1 MTKKFISIV
10 TPTYN
15 EELNIELLCHEIKK
29 KMLNYPD
36 LNYEHIVIDNDSI
49 DQTQKILRNLAKDDK
64 KIKLIFNRRNFGW
77 VRSFYH
83 GLLQANGDAVIMLAS
98 DFQDPLE
105 LIDGYIKK
113 WKQGSDIVLSKKIS
127 SEENLSMRSLRNLFY
142 KFIAKIS
149 DTQLTI
155 NTTGYG
161 LFSKIVVLE
170 LKKIQDPY
178 PYFRGLITELGFRI
192 DFVEFHQPLRKKGIS
207 KMKFNDLYDIAILG
221 IIKHSK
227 IPLRF
232 ISMLGFLL
240 SAVSLLVALIYLS
253 AKLFFWN
260 SFEAG
265 IAPLVIGLFSFA
277 SLQIFLLGLIGEYV
291 GTILTQS
298 RNIPHVFEK
307 ERINF

>member
-1 MTKKFISIV
+1 MANKLVSIV
-10 TPTYN
+10 TPTHN
-15 EELNIELLCHEIKK
+15 EDQNIKLLCEEIRN
-29 KMLNYPD
+29 KMKSYTD
-36 LNYEHIVIDNDSI
+36 LEYEHIIIDNAST
-49 DQTQKILRNLAKDDK
+49 DQTQKILRNFANEDK

-98 DFQDPLE
+98 DFQDPIE
-105 LIDGYIKK
+105 LIDEYIKK
-113 WKQGSDIVLSKKIS
+113 WKQGSNIVLSKKIDS
-127 SEENLSMRSLRNLFY
+127 DENFFMKSIRNFFY

-149 DTQLTI
+149 QTKLTI

-161 LFSKIVVLE
+161 LFTKDVIVE
-170 LKKIQDPY
+170 LKKINDPY
-178 PYFRGLITELGFRI
+178 PYFRGLITEIGFDI
-192 DFVEFHQPLRKKGIS
+192 DLVEFHQPLRKNGVS

-221 IIKHSK
+221 IVKHSK

-232 ISMLGFLL
+232 ITILGFATSVISMLI
-240 SAVSLLVALIYLS
+240 ALIYLV
-253 AKLFFWN
+253 AKLIFWN
-260 SFEAG
+260 SFSAG
-265 IAPLVIGLFSFA
+265 IAPLVIGIFGA
-277 SLQIFLLGLIGEYV
+277 GSLQIFLLGLIGEYV